1 MGVSEF
7 RQDLVS
13 GTWVLIA
20 TKRGKRPQI
29 QQDQERFYQPAEGCP
44 FEDPEATGH
53 GEPLYVSVRGKE
65 VPASSDYKGS
75 WTLQVIKNKYPALQ
89 SGVCGVARING
100 PSRIFDANGFHELVI
115 TRDHERSFAQF
126 TVDETVEVLKAYR
139 MRYRIIAHDDCGAY
153 VLIFHNHGRS
163 AGASIYHHH
172 SQIISTPILPPE
184 ILSSIRGSEQFFK
197 NYGTKV
203 HDLLIEWEMDQK
215 KRIVYENEYFVV
227 ICPFTSGSPYELRIF
242 PKTSS
247 PRFELIEDRDLPHLA
262 DAINV
267 TLRKLHKA
275 LGDPDYNF
283 YIHTAPVAKDPLV
296 SYDFYHW
303 HIEIVPRIKVDAGF
317 ELATAI
323 SINSIDPDEAAE
335 LLRKTQA

>member
-1 MGVSEF
+1 MSVSEF

-20 TKRGKRPQI
+20 TKRGNRPKPREEK
-29 QQDQERFYQPAEGCP
+29 ERFHQPKEDCV
-44 FEDPEATGH
+44 FEDPQATGH
-53 GEPLYVSVRGKE
+53 GEPLYVSVKGQE
-65 VPASSDYKGS
+65 VPITGDFRDS
-75 WTLQVIKNKYPALQ
+75 WTLQVIKNKFPALQ

-100 PSRIFDANGFHELVI
+100 PSRVFDANGFHELVI

-126 TVDETVEVLKAYR
+126 TNEETQEVFKAYR
-139 MRYRIIAHDDCGAY
+139 TRYKIIAHDDCGAY

-163 AGASIYHHH
+163 AGASIYHSH

-203 HDLLIEWEMDQK
+203 HDLLIEWELDQK
-215 KRIVYENEYFVV
+215 KRIVYENEYFVAM
-227 ICPFTSGSPYELRIF
+227 CPFTSKSPYEMTLF
-242 PKTSS
+242 PKRSS
-247 PRFELIEDRDLPHLA
+247 PHFELISDDDLVHLA
-262 DAINV
+262 DAVNTV
-267 TLRKLHKA
+267 LRKLYNA
-275 LGDPDYNF
+275 LGDVDYNM
-283 YIHTAPVAKDPLV
+283 YIHTAPVAKDPSV

-303 HIEIVPRIKVDAGF
+303 HIEIVPRVKVDAGF

-323 SINSIDPDEAAE
+323 SINSMDPDEAAE
-335 LLRKTQA
+335 HLRETNT